1 MLPDQEVVTKLAV
14 SAYDAAAGELPW
26 PSFLGGLAKV
36 CSADSSALVTR
47 DFDRGLHSLRASWNL
62 HPDVDRLYERDYGAL
77 DVWAARARPIPSGHV
92 CVSESLCPFG
102 ELVTTQ
108 IYNDFM
114 KRYGIAH
121 GLFAVA
127 ENDASGWASVSLY
140 RELASG
146 EFDESGLWIIKAL
159 VPHIQRAFKLHFQL
173 SELKAYRGGVEEAL
187 NLLAWGVVFLGP
199 AGEVLSMNKAA
210 GELVNAKDGILFG
223 AGRLGA
229 AVRSESERL
238 QAMIHGAVET
248 GNGKGASAGGTMLI
262 SRRERRP
269 LSVTVAPLRGFDGG
283 ISRQPAAVVFVS
295 DPERNVELPETLL
308 QRCYGLTRAE
318 ARLAMVLLEGCSLKE
333 AADRCGV
340 THNTAKTELKIVFSK
355 TQVKRQGE
363 LIRLLVG
370 SAGLRLGRERSLGGT
385 GWRTTVSAPYGN

>member
-1 MLPDQEVVTKLAV
+1 
-14 SAYDAAAGELPW
+14 
-26 PSFLGGLAKV
+26 
-36 CSADSSALVTR
+36 
-47 DFDRGLHSLRASWNL
+47 
-62 HPDVDRLYERDYGAL
+62 
-77 DVWAARARPIPSGHV
+77 
-92 CVSESLCPFG
+92 
-102 ELVTTQ
+102 
-108 IYNDFM
+108 
-114 KRYGIAH
+114 
-121 GLFAVA
+121 
-127 ENDASGWASVSLY
+127 
-140 RELASG
+140 
-146 EFDESGLWIIKAL
+146 
-159 VPHIQRAFKLHFQL
+159 
-173 SELKAYRGGVEEAL
+173 
-187 NLLAWGVVFLGP
+187 LAWGVVFLGP

-370 SAGLRLGRERSLGGT
+370 SAGLRLGKG
-385 GWRTTVSAPYGN
+385 A